1 MNLESIQED
10 LIEYVFS
17 KSDLKNKSDI
27 PIDQSLL
34 ITGVLDSFAVVELVE
49 YIESNW
55 AIQILDSEFNQETM
69 GSISKMASLILQKS
83 L

>member
-17 KSDLKNKSDI
+17 KSDLKNKNDI

>member
-1 MNLESIQED
+1 MNLERIQED

-17 KSDLKNKSDI
+17 KSDLENKNDI

-55 AIQILDSEFNQETM
+55 SIQILDSEFNQETM
-69 GSISKMASLILQKS
+69 GSISKMASLILLKS
-83 L
+83 V